1 MADTNNN
8 ILREIWGKL
17 CTVVDLLQNPT
28 TTPSID
34 PEVVCLSNDGGTTV
48 VQGIAE
54 FDTSTVPSTKT
65 LYLFDGTIAIGYSV
79 VPCGKSMQYDYEKI
93 TVCVDGFSYTKW
105 YVWDKTGD
113 VTPNLVS
120 ILWLDQ
126 NDVPVAAPDPL
137 LINNANCTSLCTPTI
152 SDAFADDISTL
163 LPATNFIITKPE
175 CCRVLVTTS
184 VGGFTLRE
192 KETYYATTDFNCPV
206 TITDVQI
213 VSGSCMLSD
222 IHIISNFKG

>member
-1 MADTNNN
+1 MSEQNRHLAN
-8 ILREIWGKL
+8 ISTHTRNMWAKL
-17 CTVVDLLQNPT
+17 CELVEASASIPPTPFTITGEDCSGAAVIAEATSTVQTVPHPDFVQKVQLC
-28 TTPSID
+28 SAGID

-65 LYLFDGTIAIGYSV
+65 LYLFDGTIATGYSV
-79 VPCGKSMQYDYEKI
+79 VSCGKSMQYDYEKI

-163 LPATNFIITKPE
+163 LPATNFIIT
-175 CCRVLVTTS
+175 
-184 VGGFTLRE
+184 
-192 KETYYATTDFNCPV
+192 N
-206 TITDVQI
+206 
-213 VSGSCMLSD
+213 
-222 IHIISNFKG
+222 